1 MATMGEINF
10 PSTTKSPW
18 SEPPTPKTSRSYVV
32 EESDDDMSEKAE
44 PKPPQ
49 EIGQYLLTRSYITG
63 YQALK
68 DDITMQAARSK
79 PPSSEYGCFWRRL
92 GVRIEGCAPI
102 NHHKGSTQ
110 LPHLLLV
117 IQRICIKLLYFC
129 VRIWYNTQASVAE
142 DKMMMKV
149 LWISLVA
156 DLRGEEGC

>member
-18 SEPPTPKTSRSYVV
+18 SEPPTPKTSLCR
-32 EESDDDMSEKAE
+32 ELRQ
-44 PKPPQ
+44 PK
-49 EIGQYLLTRSYITG
+49 LLAWYMDF
-63 YQALK
+63 K
-68 DDITMQAARSK
+68 
-79 PPSSEYGCFWRRL
+79 GCFWRRL